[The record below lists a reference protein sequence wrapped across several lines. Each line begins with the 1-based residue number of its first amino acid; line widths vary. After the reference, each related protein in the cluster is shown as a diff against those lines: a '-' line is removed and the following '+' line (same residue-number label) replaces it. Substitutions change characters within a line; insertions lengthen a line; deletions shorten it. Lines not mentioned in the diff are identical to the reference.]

1 VIRPIQKQS
10 TPSMTAIL
18 LVEDDLDIR
27 IDLADLLRNE
37 GYEVA
42 TAANGQEALEWLQG
56 NHRADLILLDLM
68 MPVMNGWDFRG
79 RQLEEP
85 DLVSIPVVLL
95 SGAGDV
101 ARHAMALKTAGY
113 LIKPLRLDSLLR
125 LVARL
130 CGQRAAAGMA

>member
-1 VIRPIQKQS
+1 MS
-10 TPSMTAIL
+10 AIL

-42 TAANGQEALEWLQG
+42 TAANGQEALDWL
-56 NHRADLILLDLM
+56 HRNQHADLILLDLR
-68 MPVMNGWDFRG
+68 MPVMNGWDFRS

-85 DLVSIPVVLL
+85 DLVTIPVVLL

>member
-1 VIRPIQKQS
+1 VCIVN
-10 TPSMTAIL
+10 AIL

-27 IDLADLLRNE
+27 IDLADLLRTE

-42 TAANGQEALEWLQG
+42 TASNGQEALDWLRGG
-56 NHRADLILLDLM
+56 NQASLILLDLM
-68 MPVMNGWDFRG
+68 MPVMNGWDFRA

-85 DLVSIPVVLL
+85 DLGAIPVVLL

-125 LVARL
+125 MVARL
-130 CGQRAAAGMA
+130 CGGPRPGDRPS